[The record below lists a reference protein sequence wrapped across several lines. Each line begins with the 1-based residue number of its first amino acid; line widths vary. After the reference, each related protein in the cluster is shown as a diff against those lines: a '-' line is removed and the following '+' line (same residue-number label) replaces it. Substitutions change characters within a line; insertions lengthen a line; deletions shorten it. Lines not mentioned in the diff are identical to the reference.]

1 MGQWLPLVRTQAAGE
16 LGVGGALTFH
26 YNLMHFL
33 NFVSCHS
40 KNKQGNLKQ
49 TKSQTLLQINTW
61 ILLLFAGVAGNL
73 HSGPNPRRTKEYE

>member
-1 MGQWLPLVRTQAAGE
+1 MGQWLPLVRTQTAGE

-40 KNKQGNLKQ
+40 KNKQGNLK
-49 TKSQTLLQINTW
+49 
-61 ILLLFAGVAGNL
+61 
-73 HSGPNPRRTKEYE
+73 

>member
-1 MGQWLPLVRTQAAGE
+1 MGQWLLLVRTQAAGE

-49 TKSQTLLQINTW
+49 TKSQTLFSRLTHGYCFSLLEWQEISTVD
-61 ILLLFAGVAGNL
+61 LLLTFL
-73 HSGPNPRRTKEYE
+73 